1 MHTMKRIKFVVLLTV
16 LLAGC
21 GPSPNVDAMKAGL
34 AKSGLTAD
42 QAACFAEAASKTVK
56 GEPYNYLADL
66 MNAGIKESE
75 AVSKTRRKYSAD
87 FKDPLEKARAECVKA
102 AAPAGAAKAATPNGA
117 AGPVKK

>member
-1 MHTMKRIKFVVLLTV
+1 MHTMKRTQCVVLLTV

-34 AKSGLTAD
+34 AKSGLPAD

-102 AAPAGAAKAATPNGA
+102 AAPAGAAKSAAPVSP
-117 AGPVKK
+117 AGPAQK

>member
-1 MHTMKRIKFVVLLTV
+1 MKQIKFLLLLTV

-21 GPSPNVDAMKAGL
+21 GPSPNVDAMKVGL
-34 AKSGLTAD
+34 AKSGLPAD

-66 MNAGIKESE
+66 LNAGVKESE

-87 FKDPLEKARAECVKA
+87 FKDPLDKARAECVKA
-102 AAPAGAAKAATPNGA
+102 VTPAGAAGTAKSAA
-117 AGPVKK
+117 PVSPASPAKK